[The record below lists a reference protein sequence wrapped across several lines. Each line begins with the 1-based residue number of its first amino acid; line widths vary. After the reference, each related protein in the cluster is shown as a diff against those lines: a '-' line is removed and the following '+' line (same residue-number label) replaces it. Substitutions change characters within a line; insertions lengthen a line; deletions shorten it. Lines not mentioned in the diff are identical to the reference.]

1 MKGRFALEGRYGE
14 RPVGVHQT
22 FFASGKPE
30 REDSFDAKGRATR
43 QKVWDES
50 GKLLS
55 DDELFEDGSRKA
67 YSK

>member
-1 MKGRFALEGRYGE
+1 
-14 RPVGVHQT
+14 VHTQ
-22 FFASGKPE
+22 FFANGKPE
-30 REDSFDAKGRATR
+30 HEDAYDAKGKIAR

-67 YSK
+67 YSR

>member
-1 MKGRFALEGRYGE
+1 M
-14 RPVGVHQT
+14 GVHQV
-22 FFASGKPE
+22 FFANSKLAQ
-30 REDSFDAKGRATR
+30 EDTFDAKGNLAR

-67 YSK
+67 YAK